1 MTTWNKYD
9 LGNKFTRNQVDYIHL
24 MIGLLNHKI
33 INWCFLIYQL
43 MDYYH
48 TNDTIIRD
56 ILWFYTGIIIHNI
69 YLG

>member
-9 LGNKFTRNQVDYIHL
+9 LGNNFTRNQVDYIHL

-33 INWCFLIYQL
+33 INGCFLIYQF

-48 TNDTIIRD
+48 TKDTIIRD